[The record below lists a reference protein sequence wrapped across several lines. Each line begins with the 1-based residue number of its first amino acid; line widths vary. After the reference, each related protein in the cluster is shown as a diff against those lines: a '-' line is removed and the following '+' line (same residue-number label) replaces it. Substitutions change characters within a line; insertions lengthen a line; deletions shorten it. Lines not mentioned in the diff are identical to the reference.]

1 MEKKILIE
9 INRFREISKLPLLSE
24 GPPPSWLD
32 NLAIGVSRIKNIDDI
47 ISRLGYKEGEILTDK
62 QINAFTKELELSGL
76 DTKLAKKVSE
86 AFMDNALLRKALT
99 NKSDDFVGLLK
110 KSTAVDAVTGV
121 GIVHQLTPDVIV
133 ALGKRAAT
141 ELLNTNTW
149 YATKLKN
156 IDTAFSDLLQK
167 IYDRG
172 EILHNIDEMYD
183 VFDGLLNDALIDL
196 NLTDDYADTILQAF
210 KDKYRGSS
218 KTKTILDKFKEEG
231 RVLNGKRRTTP
242 YDNYTTTKLGPE
254 WKKTSKW
261 RAVDPVTNTPIKH
274 VPPVVDDVVDDV
286 VDMEFDVAGIS
297 GADDATETG
306 NEILDGNLFN
316 TTGPD
321 GLDKEFLSSFQKL
334 AKATDDL
341 PKDSELKILLS
352 EILGAIR
359 QGKKIKRWKNVSQ
372 KNMDLD
378 ALKNALP
385 EPDYSRIANRLE
397 NPKPML
403 KSRPLGTFYWTT
415 VEPILLGLRE
425 LYKGGDYINKLLRRQ
440 TKTPNEYFN
449 EFKSSLESKIINT
462 KSVFTDAEV
471 KKLKDQF
478 QRLTKDFIEQDVTY
492 KNLWDDMDNYVKNG
506 LDDKSL
512 QAWEKIKSILQAEN
526 PDNWRWVTWKEMTKD
541 PSIISSTEKA
551 VKDYSERKPLTAQG
565 IAEGSVVTA
574 GEGVVKGV
582 AKKALKLYGYNLLSL
597 FFTST
602 WKTPKEMKMFLI
614 SKGYT
619 SGKVPLELLGT
630 SFKIPLSAG
639 GALFFKRAIY
649 KYVIIP
655 ILWGVWDA
663 VSEEFREKFGIVSD
677 DKTGLEQKLKKW
689 IYNEMINKGDG
700 FVWNYFRELTSE
712 WYPILKRDHPDWYPP
727 IRRIMGVVMGSPAGN
742 IILNTADVFATIKK
756 DTEVFENE
764 VLDQVIKDANEQ
776 LKKEKI
782 SDKINDYF
790 SLIQRTINDTMV
802 DVGVIGLDVA
812 KNVTDN
818 MYLNVGV
825 DEKIVQSLRD
835 AIKAGNKDNTGLF
848 DKVKGVLDKT
858 KSIKELTESPVADIM
873 VKSKDGTFKLVD
885 AGEFG
890 IQYEDANGESH
901 PLNELK
907 F

>member
-1 MEKKILIE
+1 MEKQILIE

-32 NLAIGVSRIKNIDDI
+32 NLVTGVSRIKNIDDI

-76 DTKLAKKVSE
+76 DPKLAKKVSE

-110 KSTAVDAVTGV
+110 KSTAVDAVKGI
-121 GIVHQLTPDVIV
+121 GIVHQLTPDVIA

-149 YATKLKN
+149 YVTKLKN

-242 YDNYTTTKLGPE
+242 YDKYTTTKLVPE

-274 VPPVVDDVVDDV
+274 VPPVVDDV

-359 QGKKIKRWKNVSQ
+359 QGKKIKRWKNISQ

-403 KSRPLGTFYWTT
+403 KSRPLGTFYWTK
-415 VEPILLGLRE
+415 VEPILTGLRE

-449 EFKSSLESKIINT
+449 EFKSSLESKIINP

-478 QRLTKDFIEQDVTY
+478 QRLTKDIIEQDVSY
-492 KNLWDDMDNYVKNG
+492 KDLWDDMDKYVKNG
-506 LDDKSL
+506 LDNKSL
-512 QAWEKIKSILQAEN
+512 QTWENIKSILQAEN
-526 PDNWRWVTWKEMTKD
+526 PNNWRWVTWKEMTGD
-541 PSIISSTEKA
+541 TNIISSTEK
-551 VKDYSERKPLTAQG
+551 VIKDYIEKKPLTPQG

-582 AKKALKLYGYNLLSL
+582 AKKALKLYGYNLLSV
-597 FFTST
+597 FFTGT
-602 WKTPKEMKMFLI
+602 WKTPKEMKMFLL
-614 SKGYT
+614 SKGYA
-619 SGKVPLELLGT
+619 SEKVPLELLGLPI
-630 SFKIPLSAG
+630 FNLKLSAG
-639 GALFFKRAIY
+639 GVLFFKRAFS
-649 KYVIIP
+649 KYILIP

-677 DKTGLEQKLKKW
+677 DKTGFDQKLKKW

-782 SDKINDYF
+782 SDKINDNF
-790 SLIQRTINDTMV
+790 SLTQRTINDTMV
-802 DVGVIGLDVA
+802 EMGVIRLDVA

-858 KSIKELTESPVADIM
+858 KSIKELTDSPVADIM